1 MTETK
6 KLKERKTTIE
16 ADPGLEHGLRQV
28 QTRGGLSLINRMNS
42 KHPKHEWI
50 NNKDLHK
57 FPHTPSE
64 IINQEEKS
72 VRECF

>member
-42 KHPKHEWI
+42 KHPKHE
-50 NNKDLHK
+50 
-57 FPHTPSE
+57 
-64 IINQEEKS
+64 
-72 VRECF
+72 